1 MKSNLIGSGKTRAL
15 LVTLSAA
22 GMTLALGYTA
32 PAAAQSSVTL
42 FGIVDEGL
50 TFNTNAGGKRQYA
63 LTSGN
68 EGQSRWGLKGTED
81 LGGGLSALFTIEGG
95 FNGSNGTMT
104 QGGTLF
110 GRQAFVGLSSANLG
124 ALTLGRQYPI
134 TYDYVGIFTAGGTW
148 ALTGAGY
155 GAHPADLDDMDG
167 SERINNA
174 VKYKSPTFKGFNF
187 GAMYSFGGV
196 AGNVSRN
203 SYYSAA
209 ASYVNGPVSL
219 GVAYSMAKNPNFSVF
234 GSNASASNTAGNM
247 SGPVISGLAGAG
259 SLETAGVGGSYQIG
273 PTTIAAAYTHSSF
286 SNLGATAVTGVNS
299 TVLGRTAVF
308 NIGEVSIRHMI
319 TPALM
324 LGAAYEYTAAGGL
337 AGRDG
342 ARYNQ
347 VDLGVDYNISKR
359 TDVYAM
365 AVYQI
370 ASGYDSTGKKA
381 VAVLAYATPS
391 TSNHQLISVVGVRHR
406 F

>member
-1 MKSNLIGSGKTRAL
+1 MKSTLIENGKSLAL
-15 LVTLSAA
+15 VASLSAV
-22 GMTLALGYTA
+22 GMTMAFGYA
-32 PAAAQSSVTL
+32 GPAAAQSSVTL
-42 FGIVDEGL
+42 FGVADEGL
-50 TFNTNAGGKRQYA
+50 TFSTNAGGKRQYA

-81 LGGGLSALFTIEGG
+81 LGGGLSTIFTIEGG
-95 FNGSNGTMT
+95 FNGSNGTST
-104 QGGTLF
+104 QGGALF
-110 GRQAFVGLSSANLG
+110 GRQAFVGLSSNNLG
-124 ALTLGRQYPI
+124 TLTLGRQYAI
-134 TYDYVGIFTAGGTW
+134 TYEYVGIFTAGGSW

-167 SERINNA
+167 SQRINNA
-174 VKYKSPTFKGFNF
+174 VKYKSPTFMGFNF

-196 AGNVSRN
+196 AGDVSRN

-209 ASYVNGPVSL
+209 VSYANGPVSL
-219 GVAYSMAKNPNFSVF
+219 GAAYSMARNPNYSVF
-234 GSNASASNTAGNM
+234 GTNASASTTASNM

-273 PTTIAAAYTHSSF
+273 PATLAAAYTHSSF
-286 SNLGATAVTGVNS
+286 NSLGATAVTGINS
-299 TVLGRTAVF
+299 AALGKTAVF
-308 NIGEVSIRHMI
+308 NIGEVSVRYLL

-347 VDLGVDYNISKR
+347 VDLGVDYYFSKR

-365 AVYQI
+365 AVYQM

-381 VAVLAYATPS
+381 VAVIAYSTPS
-391 TSNHQLISVVGVRHR
+391 TSNRQLISVVGVRHR

>member
-1 MKSNLIGSGKTRAL
+1 MKSSLVESGTLKAL
-15 LVTLSAA
+15 LATLSAV
-22 GMTLALGYTA
+22 GMTVAFGYAA

-42 FGIVDEGL
+42 FGVADEGL
-50 TFNTNAGGKRQYA
+50 TFNANAEGKRQYA

-95 FNGSNGTMT
+95 FNGSNGAMT

-110 GRQAFVGLSSANLG
+110 GRQAFLGLSSTNLG
-124 ALTLGRQYPI
+124 TLTLGRQYPI
-134 TYDYVGIFTAGGTW
+134 TYDYVGIFTAGGAW

-196 AGNVSRN
+196 AGDVSRN

-209 ASYVNGPVSL
+209 VSYVNGPVSL
-219 GVAYSMAKNPNFSVF
+219 GAAYSVAKNPNLSVF
-234 GSNASASNTAGNM
+234 GSNASASTTAGNM

-273 PTTIAAAYTHSSF
+273 SAIISAAYTHSSF
-286 SNLGATAVTGVNS
+286 NTLGATAVTGVNS
-299 TVLGRTAVF
+299 ASLGKTAVF
-308 NIGEVSIRHMI
+308 NIGEVGVRYMV

-347 VDLGVDYNISKR
+347 VDLGADYNMSKR
-359 TDVYAM
+359 TDIYAM
-365 AVYQI
+365 AVYQM

-381 VAVLAYATPS
+381 VAALAYATPS
-391 TSNHQLISVVGVRHR
+391 TSNCQLISVVGIRHR

>member
-1 MKSNLIGSGKTRAL
+1 MISAIGVCLSVAHLTPAL
-15 LVTLSAA
+15 
-22 GMTLALGYTA
+22 
-32 PAAAQSSVTL
+32 AQSSITL
-42 FGIVDEGL
+42 FGVADEGL
-50 TFNTNAGGKRQYA
+50 TFSTNAGGKRQYA

-81 LGGGLSALFTIEGG
+81 LGGGLSALFTLEGG

-104 QGGTLF
+104 QGGTLL
-110 GRQAFVGLSSANLG
+110 GRQAFVGLSSNDLG
-124 ALTLGRQYPI
+124 TLTLGRQYPI
-134 TYDYVGIFTAGGTW
+134 TYDYVGIFTAGGVW

-174 VKYKSPTFKGFNF
+174 VKYRSPSFEGFSF
-187 GAMYSFGGV
+187 AAMYSFGGV
-196 AGNVSRN
+196 AGHISRN
-203 SYYSAA
+203 AYYSAA
-209 ASYVNGPVSL
+209 ASYANGPIAL
-219 GVAYSMAKNPNFSVF
+219 GAAYAMAKNPNFSVF
-234 GSNASASNTAGNM
+234 GSNASASTTAANM

-259 SLETAGVGGSYQIG
+259 SLEIAGVGGSYQIG
-273 PTTIAAAYTHSSF
+273 RATLAAAYTHSSF
-286 SNLGATAVTGVNS
+286 NSLGATAVTGVNS
-299 TVLGRTAVF
+299 AALGRAAVF
-308 NIGEVSIRHMI
+308 NIAEISVRYMV

-324 LGAAYEYTAAGGL
+324 LCAAYEYTAAGGL

-347 VDLGVDYNISKR
+347 VDLGADYFASKR

-365 AVYQI
+365 AVFQT

-381 VAVLAYATPS
+381 VASLAYAIPS
-391 TSNHQLISVVGVRHR
+391 TSNRQLVAVVGVRHR